1 MRKGLILLLFISTSV
16 LAYPDINSK
25 YEQGPYVFESS
36 RVNTKGKEIALS
48 DYKDGKIVYLR
59 DGVVFQST
67 LDSLGELLPPE
78 KSEDFSL
85 LNITGTVAYDSL
97 RNKLYYSI
105 YDPKEGGDYLY
116 ESDFSSGKWSLGKKM
131 KIRGTNRSK
140 TQVGFMES
148 AGWNYRSRPIKG
160 FYNPRLSKEGK
171 RLYFTY
177 LADGGQRDIY
187 YVDIESEATDIW
199 SYPQNVGFT
208 VNTSSDED
216 WSYISGD
223 SVLYYSS
230 TSTDGLKNIYV
241 SQKDGEGWGMGKKL
255 SLPYNDS
262 VKTNNYN
269 IMVRDGLPLLISDR
283 NTENGDDIFLFHPI
297 IPKEPV
303 VDQVE
308 IERRKKF
315 YWVFFLFDFDK
326 DILAETFKRDL
337 NNLTKAMREFKDVSF
352 EISGYTDSRGS
363 DEYNDALSLRRANE
377 IKDLLVKEG
386 FKPEQLVTVGYG
398 ERRLQ
403 VPNAKTEEEHAQNR
417 RVEVRIIVT
426 E

>member
-1 MRKGLILLLFISTSV
+1 
-16 LAYPDINSK
+16 
-25 YEQGPYVFESS
+25 
-36 RVNTKGKEIALS
+36 
-48 DYKDGKIVYLR
+48 
-59 DGVVFQST
+59 
-67 LDSLGELLPPE
+67 
-78 KSEDFSL
+78 
-85 LNITGTVAYDSL
+85 
-97 RNKLYYSI
+97 
-105 YDPKEGGDYLY
+105 
-116 ESDFSSGKWSLGKKM
+116 
-131 KIRGTNRSK
+131 
-140 TQVGFMES
+140 
-148 AGWNYRSRPIKG
+148 
-160 FYNPRLSKEGK
+160 
-171 RLYFTY
+171 
-177 LADGGQRDIY
+177 
-187 YVDIESEATDIW
+187 
-199 SYPQNVGFT
+199 
-208 VNTSSDED
+208 
-216 WSYISGD
+216 
-223 SVLYYSS
+223 
-230 TSTDGLKNIYV
+230 
-241 SQKDGEGWGMGKKL
+241 
-255 SLPYNDS
+255 
-262 VKTNNYN
+262 
-269 IMVRDGLPLLISDR
+269 MVRDGLPLLISDR

-386 FKPEQLVTVGYG
+386 FKPEQLVAVGYG